1 MRLEDDYAF
10 YISALIELYNS
21 TLDKAYLEKAEQFC
35 NEAIKR
41 FLDKNYGGFYLSE
54 SNHTELFM
62 NPKEVYDGAIPSGNS
77 VMTYNFVRLYQLT
90 ENEKYHELAEKQIAF
105 LSSQADDYPAGHCMF
120 LIAKMMYENPPEHI
134 TIALKNDSDFEKIKR
149 NIPFFANILV
159 TRENEQYPLLNDE
172 ITYYVCKDHVC
183 LPPTN
188 VLH

>member
-1 MRLEDDYAF
+1 
-10 YISALIELYNS
+10 
-21 TLDKAYLEKAEQFC
+21 
-35 NEAIKR
+35 
-41 FLDKNYGGFYLSE
+41 
-54 SNHTELFM
+54 
-62 NPKEVYDGAIPSGNS
+62 
-77 VMTYNFVRLYQLT
+77 
-90 ENEKYHELAEKQIAF
+90 
-105 LSSQADDYPAGHCMF
+105 MF